1 VDNFEPEIYRRLR
14 REQSYPQ
21 GSDPKATAVPKK
33 SKRAKRQPKPYW
45 ERAFRGHA
53 YWLGKA
59 KLGRVTLEAGHY
71 HWEAAGRHGQA
82 ETLQQART
90 AVEVAVAL
98 SDKQLPLFD

>member
-1 VDNFEPEIYRRLR
+1 
-14 REQSYPQ
+14 
-21 GSDPKATAVPKK
+21 VPKK
-33 SKRAKRQPKPYW
+33 RKTKRQPKPYW

-59 KLGRVTLEAGHY
+59 KLGRVTLEAGRY
-71 HWEAAGRHGQA
+71 RWEASGRRGQA

-90 AVEVAVAL
+90 AVESAVAL